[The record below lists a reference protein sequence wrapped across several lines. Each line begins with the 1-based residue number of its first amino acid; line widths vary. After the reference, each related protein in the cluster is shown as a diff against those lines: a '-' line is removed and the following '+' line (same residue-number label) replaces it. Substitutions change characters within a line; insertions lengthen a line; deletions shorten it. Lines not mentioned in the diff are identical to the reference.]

1 MRQSYRLFP
10 SIVFAVFLVT
20 VNTRAAND
28 TVTLNSGE
36 VVSGRIVSETDS
48 NVDVEVSNE
57 HHTIFTTRTIA
68 KTDVKEI
75 HQLTPAQRQESE
87 MYEAL
92 GRYQLNPNQ
101 EFTATYYAQVM
112 AAFDRFLTTYTNSE
126 YTAKIAEERAEWRF
140 EKFEVEHG
148 RVKFGGKWMPPE
160 RKKPLVEELQ
170 RQQAERLQTE
180 QRQQLERALQSQVQ
194 VVRAARARLDA
205 AQKEHNFLHSDA
217 GYRGKVLPQP
227 EYDQV
232 MARYH
237 ANDEE
242 LAQAPAELAAA
253 TAKFNQLN
261 TAYRNAGGTVNF
273 QEQLE
278 AK

>member
-1 MRQSYRLFP
+1 MSRLGFLHAW
-10 SIVFAVFLVT
+10 IVFGLALLPFRLL
-20 VNTRAAND
+20 AAGD

-36 VVSGRIVSETDS
+36 VITGRIVSETDS

-57 HHTIFTTRTIA
+57 HHTVFTTRTIPRS
-68 KTDVKEI
+68 DIREV

-87 MYEAL
+87 MHEAL

-101 EFTATYYAQVM
+101 EFTPAQYAQVI
-112 AAFDRFLTTYTNSE
+112 AAYDKFLATYPISE
-126 YTAKIAEERAEWRF
+126 DAAKITDQYTQWRF

-148 RVKFGGKWMPPE
+148 RVKFGDKWMTPE
-160 RKKPLVEELQ
+160 QKKPLVEEWQ
-170 RQQAERLQTE
+170 RQQAERLQAQ
-180 QRQQLERALQSQVQ
+180 QRQQLEPALQAQVP
-194 VVRAARARLDA
+194 VVRAARARVVA
-205 AQKEHNFLHSDA
+205 AQKEHDFLHSAA
-217 GYRGKVLPQP
+217 GYAHKTLPQP

-242 LAQAPAELAAA
+242 LAKAPAALNDAM
-253 TAKFNQLN
+253 AKFNEWN
-261 TAYRNAGGTVNF
+261 AAYHQAGGTVNF
-273 QEQLE
+273 QEQID